1 MQNAVRISSTKP
13 QDVAL
18 AQQSKLC
25 VVRSNAYAMLANGAE
40 EEEIRG
46 AISSQLAGEIP
57 AALALV
63 NHELFPVSQL
73 GTGDLEQVFGE
84 VAAFV
89 KITGGGWP
97 SEQRQ
102 EFIDQAMIEFADLPV
117 SLLIPA
123 LRAARR
129 KVTWARE
136 FVAWVFEAVERD
148 LGKLEAE
155 RDNLA
160 RLAEISGTKG

>member
-1 MQNAVRISSTKP
+1 M
-13 QDVAL
+13 
-18 AQQSKLC
+18 
-25 VVRSNAYAMLANGAE
+25 NGAA

-63 NHELFPVSQL
+63 ESELFPAGQL

-102 EFIDQAMIEFADLPV
+102 EFIDQAMIEFAELPV
-117 SLLIPA
+117 RLLIPA

-136 FVAWVFEAVERD
+136 FVAWVFDAVARD
-148 LGKLEAE
+148 LGRMEAE
-155 RDNLA
+155 REHLE
-160 RLAEISGTKG
+160 RLADISKGHDDAK